1 MAARHKGKTK
11 GPRMIHEIQRL
22 NAMGLSKRMI
32 AKALGCSR
40 NTVDKYLADADN
52 SVSESS
58 KEYSAPWSEVVPWHD
73 VESATSRGMPLS
85 QCWELRA
92 AIHESLESVPYLSF
106 WREYRRRFPNIPIEL
121 HKIHPPGERCEIDYK
136 GDANGLGYYD
146 KQTHEYVSCRLFGA
160 VLCFSQLFFAKATLT
175 EKQGDLLGAVGK
187 AYNYFGGVPLTTAFD
202 NAKAAVHRPHRYD
215 PDINR
220 EFMHFCDHYG
230 TAPLAMRPGQPKDKN
245 LIENA
250 LGVFWRWAGHKFRER
265 QFFSLT
271 DLNDFLR
278 ELVDE
283 FNSRIQ
289 RKYGCSRRDKFN
301 NGEQLTLL
309 QLPIAPYQ
317 AAEWKTA
324 KPHPDCHIQVG
335 KNFYSIPFGAR
346 DKTVDVRITDL
357 MIEVYRDLNCIARHL
372 KGQGRTVGQY
382 FTNEAHLPEVH
393 RAIREAT
400 PMQAIEQ
407 AGEIGPAT
415 EKIIRQL
422 IENPR
427 HPLMHLRRVQGILR
441 LSKRYSTK
449 SLEAACKTLVAIGT
463 SLPRLIDI
471 ESIIKSNQEMP
482 TANVIPI
489 KRQSNP
495 FLRGQESW
503 RS

>member
-1 MAARHKGKTK
+1 MAVRQKGKTK
-11 GPRMIHEIQRL
+11 GPRMIHEIHRL

-40 NTVDKYLADADN
+40 NTVDKYLADADHASAETN
-52 SVSESS
+52 
-58 KEYSAPWSEVVPWHD
+58 KEYSAPWADIVPWHD
-73 VESATSRGMPLS
+73 VESATLRGMPLS

-92 AIHESLESVPYLSF
+92 AIHERLESVPYVSF
-106 WREYRRRFPNIPIEL
+106 WREYRRRFPDIPIEL
-121 HKIHPPGERCEIDYK
+121 HKIHPPAERCEIDYK
-136 GDANGLGYYD
+136 GDANGLGYFD
-146 KQTHEYVSCRLFGA
+146 KETHEYVSCRLFGA
-160 VLCFSQLFFAKATLT
+160 VLCFSQLFFARATLT
-175 EKQGDLLGAVGK
+175 EKQGDLLGSVGK

-250 LGVFWRWAGHKFRER
+250 LGVFWRWAGYKFRQR
-265 QFFSLT
+265 QFFSLS
-271 DLNDFLR
+271 DLNDFLC
-278 ELVDE
+278 ELVEE
-283 FNSRIQ
+283 FNARIQ
-289 RKYGCSRRDKFN
+289 RKYGCSRRDKFTE
-301 NGEQLTLL
+301 GEQALL
-309 QLPIAPYQ
+309 LKLPTTGYQ

-335 KNFYSIPFGAR
+335 KNFYSIPYQAR
-346 DKTVDVRITDL
+346 DKTVDVRISEFI
-357 MIEVYRDLNCIARHL
+357 IEVYRDLDCIARHL
-372 KGQGRTVGQY
+372 KAQGRTYGQY

-393 RAIREAT
+393 RALREAT
-400 PMQAIEQ
+400 PSQAIDQ
-407 AGEIGPAT
+407 AAEVGPNT

-422 IENPR
+422 IEHSC
-427 HPLMHLRRVQGILR
+427 HPLMYLRRVQGILR
-441 LSKRYSTK
+441 LAKRYSTK
-449 SLEAACKTLVAIGT
+449 SLEAACKTMVGIGT
-463 SLPRLIDI
+463 AMPRLNDI
-471 ESIIKSNQEMP
+471 EAIMKSSLEQQGS
-482 TANVIPI
+482 NVIPI